1 MPRAWLGAVIASMI
15 ARAASATNANFLG
28 RVSLSTLMP
37 RFLPPHLGRDRV
49 TGDSTVNVSHQ
60 LAVSRSATRR
70 PPVRAAFACR
80 PARRDSKN
88 PQGGVLLQRSR
99 ALCPL
104 NGMGHDDSV
113 GDARSPIEHVI
124 AGSWWRER

>member
-15 ARAASATNANFLG
+15 ARAASATNANFFG

-49 TGDSTVNVSHQ
+49 TGDSTVNVSCVDEVCH
-60 LAVSRSATRR
+60 
-70 PPVRAAFACR
+70 
-80 PARRDSKN
+80 DGKN
-88 PQGGVLLQRSR
+88 PQVGVLLHRSG

-104 NGMGHDDSV
+104 NGMGHDDLV
-113 GDARSPIEHVI
+113 RDARSPIEHVL
-124 AGSWWRER
+124 AVSGPAAVASNEGRSHR